1 MMLVSRF
8 PKSNNISLKAWSA
21 ADEFLVQDFSQK
33 LSEEDKV
40 AIYNDR
46 FGYLACNLHNN
57 NPISVISDKSS
68 ELAIIH
74 NFEKN
79 DLEVNQSLFQNP
91 LHKLSENINKAII
104 KVPKSIELYR
114 LYIEHICE
122 NSTDDIEITAAFMTK
137 YFSKQLVE
145 IAQEYFEEV
154 SQSKAQKKSRLIFMS
169 GKKEFKKSNLINNVI
184 LDRNTKLQQ
193 YYGVF
198 SASKID
204 VATRFLLD
212 TLEVYPHEKQILDLA
227 SGNGVIAYY
236 INNIFKKKE
245 WPDLELHLV
254 DDSFLA
260 LESSKLNLEGDNIH
274 FHYDANMESI
284 ADNSLDLIISNPP
297 FHFEYEINNEVAIS
311 LFSKVYAALEEG
323 GRFLVVYNRHL
334 NYNTWLKNIFPQTR
348 IVKENHR
355 FVVLECSKL

>member
-1 MMLVSRF
+1 MLVSRF

-21 ADEFLVQDFSQK
+21 ADEFLVEDFSQK
-33 LSEEDKV
+33 LSSEDKI

-57 NPISVISDKSS
+57 NPYSVISDKSS
-68 ELAIIH
+68 ELAIAH
-74 NFEKN
+74 NLKEN
-79 DLEVNQSLFQNP
+79 ELEVNQALFQNP
-91 LHKLSENINKAII
+91 IDKLPEAINKAII
-104 KVPKSIELYR
+104 KVPKSLELYR
-114 LYIEHICE
+114 FFIEHICE
-122 NSTDDIEITAAFMTK
+122 NSTDGVEVTVSFMTK

-154 SQSKAQKKSRLIFMS
+154 GQSKAQKKSRLIYMS
-169 GKKEFKKSNLINNVI
+169 GKKEFKKSTLINTVDF
-184 LDRNTKLQQ
+184 DRNTKLKQ

-212 TLEVYPHEKQILDLA
+212 SVEIYAHEKEILDLG

-236 INNIFKKKE
+236 INNVFKKKG
-245 WPDLELHLV
+245 WPDSQIHLV
-254 DDSFLA
+254 DDSILA
-260 LESSKLNLEGDNIH
+260 LESSKLNLIGDNMH

-297 FHFEYEINNEVAIS
+297 FHFEYEINNEVAVN
-311 LFSKVYAALEEG
+311 LFSKVFAALETG